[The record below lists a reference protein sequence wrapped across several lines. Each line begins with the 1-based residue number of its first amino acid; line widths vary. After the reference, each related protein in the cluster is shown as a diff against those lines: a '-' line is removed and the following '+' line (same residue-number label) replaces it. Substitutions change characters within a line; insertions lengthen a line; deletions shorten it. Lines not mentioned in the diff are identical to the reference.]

1 MPAPA
6 GVPVAQVPPLKNVN
20 VTLPVGLNPATTMV
34 TVALSCMFV
43 PSGTDD
49 PFATTSSLA
58 LCSSVAVSVAAL
70 STVNSSHE
78 LVEASKLLS
87 PL

>member
-1 MPAPA
+1 
-6 GVPVAQVPPLKNVN
+6 
-20 VTLPVGLNPATTMV
+20 
-34 TVALSCMFV
+34 MFV

-70 STVNSSHE
+70 STVNGSHE
-78 LVEASKLLS
+78 LVEASKL
-87 PL
+87 